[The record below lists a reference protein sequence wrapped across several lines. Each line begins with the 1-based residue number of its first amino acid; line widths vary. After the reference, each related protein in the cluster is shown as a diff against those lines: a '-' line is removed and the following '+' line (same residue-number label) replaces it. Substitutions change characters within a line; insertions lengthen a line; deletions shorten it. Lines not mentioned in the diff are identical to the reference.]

1 MDHSTNELY
10 FKPVG
15 GLDADVPEIRFP
27 ATAGIAGWVA
37 MHVRELNIPDAYID
51 DRFNPEIDR
60 KTGFRTRNIL
70 CMPVMDHETGKLL
83 AVCQMVNK
91 FEKQKVLHNEMIG
104 KGKSGNAAGGGES
117 EMPQKKSYVSFGG
130 DDEGTL
136 RRCCL
141 RVAEALHI
149 LRDLQKKE
157 SEQQSNAINN
167 KNKRKNGRGSIT
179 EGRSARI
186 QGAGLNSRR
195 GSKAGMEDSDFDG
208 HGRTHRISSRR
219 MSRGFDLSELG
230 LDDQGESKGQASML
244 ASAVSSRRGSV
255 NLGDEGGAGTRSRRG
270 SISLVGDGA
279 DDGHDGH
286 ESGVPRSRRM
296 SKDFGSMVGGDL
308 SQSNSRAGSRRGSLS
323 APEPHELNVNN
334 QAKNEVINFINFM
347 SAETAKF
354 EAEQRAKQGEEESNY
369 GNGATTAA
377 EAFSKF
383 NFRDASGPQMS
394 SKGQT
399 MDAPEKREAANRMK
413 RQKAYT
419 KQVSERALMKTRIRA
434 TTKPKLT
441 NPLNLLCTFFAW
453 RSASRVTSTIR
464 SKL

>member
-1 MDHSTNELY
+1 
-10 FKPVG
+10 
-15 GLDADVPEIRFP
+15 
-27 ATAGIAGWVA
+27 
-37 MHVRELNIPDAYID
+37 
-51 DRFNPEIDR
+51 
-60 KTGFRTRNIL
+60 
-70 CMPVMDHETGKLL
+70 
-83 AVCQMVNK
+83 
-91 FEKQKVLHNEMIG
+91 
-104 KGKSGNAAGGGES
+104 
-117 EMPQKKSYVSFGG
+117 
-130 DDEGTL
+130 
-136 RRCCL
+136 
-141 RVAEALHI
+141 
-149 LRDLQKKE
+149 
-157 SEQQSNAINN
+157 
-167 KNKRKNGRGSIT
+167 
-179 EGRSARI
+179 
-186 QGAGLNSRR
+186 
-195 GSKAGMEDSDFDG
+195 
-208 HGRTHRISSRR
+208 
-219 MSRGFDLSELG
+219 
-230 LDDQGESKGQASML
+230 
-244 ASAVSSRRGSV
+244 
-255 NLGDEGGAGTRSRRG
+255 
-270 SISLVGDGA
+270 
-279 DDGHDGH
+279 
-286 ESGVPRSRRM
+286 M